1 MFLSKIISK
10 FKSLNYNQLAMETP
24 NNYDNQSLRSGDIV
38 RFHSPYPDENP
49 DMMFIILE
57 AHYLNDNTSRAEV
70 VKYTKELNNYFVIK
84 KLFIR
89 DLERVP
95 NLTAEQIL
103 EIEIFMNRKPG
114 NCIVSKLFMSSQ

>member
-1 MFLSKIISK
+1 
-10 FKSLNYNQLAMETP
+10 METP
-24 NNYDNQSLRSGDIV
+24 NNYDNQSLRLGDIV
-38 RFHSPYPDENP
+38 RFHTPYPDENP

-57 AHYLNDNTSRAEV
+57 AYYLNDNTFRAEV

-95 NLTAEQIL
+95 NLTPEQIH

-114 NCIVSKLFMSSQ
+114 NCIVSKLFMS